1 MQSEVERVAT
11 ILNLKRH
18 QAFPTSHAPFLHEK
32 TEGDRQHG
40 EQERVENN
48 RGEKR
53 GVEGRKSVGF
63 SFFGANDEKF
73 ETFFGHTVVIC
84 TTASGLR
91 FLEMVSGL
99 LPLEVGPDMERIRKE
114 VAAKKK
120 KREEEA
126 TEKASKQ
133 LAEQREREE
142 AEQRERDNEPT
153 LYERFR
159 ATAIDFFGLQKR
171 ENLGDFS
178 LHQLQY
184 R

>member
-1 MQSEVERVAT
+1 M
-11 ILNLKRH
+11 
-18 QAFPTSHAPFLHEK
+18 HEK
-32 TEGDRQHG
+32 IEVGRLHG
-40 EQERVENN
+40 EKVRVENN
-48 RGEKR
+48 RGENR
-53 GVEGRKSVGF
+53 SVQGRKSVGF
-63 SFFGANDEKF
+63 SFFGARDEQF

-84 TTASGLR
+84 TTTSGLR
-91 FLEMVSGL
+91 FLEMVSSL

-126 TEKASKQ
+126 TEKSSKQ

-142 AEQRERDNEPT
+142 ADQRVRDDEPT

-171 ENLGDFS
+171 ENVGDFS

>member
-1 MQSEVERVAT
+1 VAT
-11 ILNLKRH
+11 ILNLKSH
-18 QAFPTSHAPFLHEK
+18 QAFPTSHAPFFQEK
-32 TEGDRQHG
+32 TEGAKPHG
-40 EQERVENN
+40 EEDRTETN
-48 RGEKR
+48 RGENR
-53 GVEGRKSVGF
+53 GVQGQKSVGF
-63 SFFGANDEKF
+63 SLFGARDEKF

-84 TTASGLR
+84 TTTSGLR
-91 FLEMVSGL
+91 FMEMVSDL
-99 LPLEVGPDMERIRKE
+99 LPLEVGPDMERIRME

-142 AEQRERDNEPT
+142 AEQRKRDDTPT

>member
-1 MQSEVERVAT
+1 M
-11 ILNLKRH
+11 
-18 QAFPTSHAPFLHEK
+18 HEK
-32 TEGDRQHG
+32 IEVGRLHG
-40 EQERVENN
+40 EKVRVENN
-48 RGEKR
+48 RGENR
-53 GVEGRKSVGF
+53 GVQGRKSVRF
-63 SFFGANDEKF
+63 SFFGARDEQF

-84 TTASGLR
+84 TTTSGLR
-91 FLEMVSGL
+91 FLEMVSSL

-126 TEKASKQ
+126 TEKSSKQ

-142 AEQRERDNEPT
+142 ADQRVRDDEPT
-153 LYERFR
+153 LYEHFR

-171 ENLGDFS
+171 ENVGDFS